1 LTASPRLRA
10 TIPNE
15 TAPSKA
21 ITTHK
26 AFVCHAGVSC
36 KVSMT
41 FLRIAAAT
49 LPPDEISQTI
59 SSRTHNLCV

>member
-1 LTASPRLRA
+1 LSA

-21 ITTHK
+21 IPTHK
-26 AFVCHAGVSC
+26 AFVCHAGLSF
-36 KVSMT
+36 KVSMA

-49 LPPDEISQTI
+49 SPYIAQPDEISQTM
-59 SSRTHNLCV
+59 STQEPNLNLSV

>member
-1 LTASPRLRA
+1 LSA

-21 ITTHK
+21 IPTHK
-26 AFVCHAGVSC
+26 AFVCHAGLSF
-36 KVSMT
+36 KVSMA

-49 LPPDEISQTI
+49 HRIMLNPMKFHK
-59 SSRTHNLCV
+59 R